1 MYITVCKTIC
11 AFLTSNCHYPQLY
24 YVFLLQVNLQK
35 MAIKMITIKD
45 IKQEMEDW
53 RCRVTVIEVLPPREG
68 DRPIQKYVLADE
80 EVK

>member
-1 MYITVCKTIC
+1 
-11 AFLTSNCHYPQLY
+11 
-24 YVFLLQVNLQK
+24 
-35 MAIKMITIKD
+35 MITIKD

-68 DRPIQKYVLADE
+68 DRPIQKYVFADE